1 MLEKIIRISIHN
13 RLVTLAITALI
24 LVIGTVAL
32 FDTEVDI
39 FPDLNAPVV
48 TVMTEVK
55 GYSPEEVEA
64 NVTFPIESAVSGAAG
79 VRRVTSTSSPGFSA
93 VRIEMDWGI
102 DELAARQNVSE
113 RLTTL
118 EGSLPAAAD
127 APTLGPQSS
136 ILGEMM
142 IIGLQSDT
150 LSTNALRAYA
160 DKVLARRLQAIPGVA
175 QVSVLGS
182 AENRY
187 EISLDPAKMAYH
199 GLSPTEVKDA
209 LDQVNE
215 DIGAGSVDLNGRQ
228 YLVKATV
235 NNSSPEAIAATVI
248 APDRS
253 PALTI
258 SDIGSVTIAP
268 TRPATGSA
276 SVNCKPAVLLTVTKQ
291 HGVSTDKLTKNIDKL
306 IANEAS
312 VNGKSITYNTD
323 IFRQNDFINN
333 SISNLQQSLL
343 EGAAFVIIILFVFLM
358 NVRTTLISLIA
369 LPVSIIITM
378 LTLNIMGIGI
388 NTMTLGG
395 IAIAIG
401 SLVDDAIVDV
411 ENVYR
416 HLRENSLLPASRRQ
430 AVTEVVRHASTEVRM
445 PILNSSL
452 IITASFLPLFF
463 LTGMEGRML
472 IPLGVAFIIALAA
485 STVVALTVTPALCVY
500 LLGSEKGLK
509 HTGTDKDPYVARKIK
524 NLYARTL
531 SAVTTPKGTRA
542 VCGSTAALFVLAVV
556 VFFTMGRGFM
566 PPFNEGSFTINV
578 ASPAGS
584 SLEHS
589 DSVGQI
595 AERIILG
602 VPGITTTSRK
612 TGRAE
617 LDEHSLPISMSEIEV
632 PYKLTDGM
640 TRASLA
646 DELRHRLSHIP
657 GVVVEVGQPITHRLN
672 AMMSG
677 SQGQIA
683 VKIFGPDLNTLTTLG
698 NTVKAEMSK
707 VDGMVDV
714 SMEQMS
720 QSPRLTVKPKP
731 EMFAAYGLTPAAFS
745 TWLSSVMSGLSVGQ
759 VRENGFAYDLVLT
772 LGDIHSQKNPMEYL
786 RDIPVDTPKGRVP
799 LYYLCDVVSEL
810 GADQIKRENVSRCM
824 TVSANVEGRDV
835 GSAAE
840 EIQHIVTEKINL
852 PEGYSVDFGG
862 QAESQKRSSR
872 TLAIASMAALLA
884 IALLLYLE
892 FHSTSQTLLILINL
906 PLALIGAVFLLRV
919 TYDEVNI
926 PAIIGFISLMGIST
940 RNGMLLLSRYNSLR
954 DAGVPLNERIATG
967 SRERL
972 LPILMTALTST
983 LALVPL
989 ALRGDEPGNELQAPL
1004 AIVILGGLFS
1014 ATLLNIYVVPALYR
1028 VIESRKN
1035 NSQIQQR

>member
-187 EISLDPAKMAYH
+187 EISLDPEKMAYH
-199 GLSPTEVKDA
+199 GLSLTEVKDA

-378 LTLNIMGIGI
+378 LTLNLMGIGI

-531 SAVTTPKGTRA
+531 SAVTTPKGTKA
-542 VCGSTAALFVLAVV
+542 VCGTTAVLFVLAVV

-589 DSVGQI
+589 DSVGQV
-595 AERIILG
+595 AERIILS

-714 SMEQMS
+714 AMEQMS

-745 TWLSSVMSGLSVGQ
+745 TWLSSVMSGLPVGQ
-759 VRENGFAYDLVLT
+759 VRQNGFAYDLVLT

-940 RNGMLLLSRYNSLR
+940 RNGMLLLSRYNSLK

>member
-199 GLSPTEVKDA
+199 GLSLTEVKDA

-306 IANEAS
+306 IANESS

-378 LTLNIMGIGI
+378 LALNLMGIGI

-416 HLRENSLLPASRRQ
+416 HLRENSLLPVSRRQ

-500 LLGSEKGLK
+500 LLGSDKGLK

-531 SAVTTPKGTRA
+531 RAVTTPKGTRA

-595 AERIILG
+595 AERIILS

-698 NTVKAEMSK
+698 NTIKAEMSK

-714 SMEQMS
+714 AMEQMS

-759 VRENGFAYDLVLT
+759 VRQNGFAYDLVLT

-840 EIQHIVTEKINL
+840 AVQHIVTEKIKL

-872 TLAIASMAALLA
+872 TLAIASIAALLA

>member
-416 HLRENSLLPASRRQ
+416 HLRENSLLPVSRRQ

-531 SAVTTPKGTRA
+531 SAVTTPKGTKA
-542 VCGSTAALFVLAVV
+542 VCGTTAALFVLAVV

-683 VKIFGPDLNTLTTLG
+683 VKIFGLDLNTLTTLG

-714 SMEQMS
+714 AMEQMS

-731 EMFAAYGLTPAAFS
+731 EMFAAYGLKPAAFS

-840 EIQHIVTEKINL
+840 AVQHIVTEKMKL

-954 DAGVPLNERIATG
+954 DAGVPLNERISTG